1 MLILSRL
8 LEQMVRLCIVTRW
21 ATKRLWTIAWIKSL
35 MSLYFV
41 SKPDVPG
48 VTLGCPPNGRKI
60 KEIHQCSHCNMPDLV
75 QEPWSSLPE
84 SFIPAIIFVP
94 PHGQTLDLVS
104 SQLEPVVQVLQAR
117 HQ

>member
-1 MLILSRL
+1 M
-8 LEQMVRLCIVTRW
+8 
-21 ATKRLWTIAWIKSL
+21 KSL

-41 SKPDVPG
+41 SKTEKPDVPG
-48 VTLGCPPNGRKI
+48 VTLGSPPNGRKM
-60 KEIHQCSHCNMPDLV
+60 KENHQCSHGNMPDLV

-84 SFIPAIIFVP
+84 SFIPAIIFVL